1 MSLSVLKWKYVC
13 IMRVFFIQREIN
25 FDCSV
30 ICEGV
35 SEDCHYLSS
44 NNNKINNNINN
55 NNNRTT
61 RRRPSPIRQKFEIV
75 NRSSASPT
83 YSSKVLA
90 DSDRFP
96 VSVNRYPVNANN
108 NRFLLNANRHPLNT
122 DRYSSRAISRCGKP
136 VFAREVIVRRDSG
149 TKSPLFNCSATATI
163 VADNSCRPRRQQ
175 QQQQHPI
182 NHNFVVKNNSF
193 ELSSDNSDD
202 LSSLGIHT
210 YHTYIHKHSGNKI
223 F

>member
-1 MSLSVLKWKYVC
+1 MEICLYYEG
-13 IMRVFFIQREIN
+13 FFIQREIN

-61 RRRPSPIRQKFEIV
+61 RRRPSPIRQKGEIV

-163 VADNSCRPRRQQ
+163 FADNSCRPRRQQQQ